1 MKRPAF
7 QFYPADWRKD
17 SGLRLCSLAARGLWV
32 ELMCIAHECDE
43 YGKLKQNGRGFSHK
57 TLAKLVGLSPQTCL
71 KLLTELEENGV
82 FSKDEDGAIYSRRM
96 VRDEELR
103 KIRAEAGSKGG
114 NPILVGNL
122 VKQNAK
128 QKPTPSSSSSS
139 SSSNDSNAGGL
150 KVVWQ
155 EPTREQVI
163 EAGRQCKLTEQQ
175 AEIWLNE
182 TLARPIDRWG
192 RWTDRNGNP
201 IDRWQHALAAWAGRF
216 HENNKP
222 KGSTNGSNGSSGR
235 ERVRR
240 YHGVND
246 PSRY

>member
-1 MKRPAF
+1 MDMICFMHEGSPYGHLKV
-7 QFYPADWRKD
+7 KD
-17 SGLRLCSLAARGLWV
+17 KVILPPNLARMCGLTLQETEGYLA
-32 ELMCIAHECDE
+32 ELHEAGVYDTDE
-43 YGKLKQNGRGFSHK
+43 AG
-57 TLAKLVGLSPQTCL
+57 C
-71 KLLTELEENGV
+71 
-82 FSKDEDGAIYSRRM
+82 IYSRRM
-96 VRDEELR
+96 IRDENLR
-103 KIRAEAGSKGG
+103 NARAAGGKKGG
-114 NPILVGNL
+114 NPNLEGGKVNLDVNLEVNHKVGKE
-122 VKQNAK
+122 VK

-139 SSSNDSNAGGL
+139 SSSNDSNGEGL
-150 KVVWQ
+150 EVVWQ

-163 EAGRQCKLTEQQ
+163 EAGRKCKLTEQQ

-235 ERVRR
+235 ERLQR
-240 YHGVND
+240 YRGVGD
-246 PSRY
+246 PSHY